1 MMNEAV
7 SVSNVTKQF
16 QQKNSCKQHQL
27 QHEKGEIAAI
37 LGPNG
42 AGKTTVISMILGL
55 LKPTK
60 GEIKL
65 FNRVPDDQQVR
76 EQIGVMLQE
85 VSVMPGLK
93 VNEILELFRSYYP
106 NPLSLNELVSLTAL
120 TKEDL
125 KTKAEKLSGGQKRR
139 LSFALALAGNPELLI
154 FDEPT
159 VGMDTSLRHR
169 FWQTIHGLSDQGK
182 TIIFSTHYL
191 QEADDA
197 AQRILF
203 FADGRLVADDSPMQ
217 IRSRIQKQSVSF
229 ALHSDESLEKLS
241 RHPEV
246 ERVFRRHQR
255 IIIQTS
261 NTDKVL
267 ALIFQENIPA
277 RDIRIE
283 HGTLDEAFRRLA
295 DGNRRRC
302 E

>member
-7 SVSNVTKQF
+7 SVSNVTKHF
-16 QQKNSCKQHQL
+16 QQKTAVNNISFSI
-27 QHEKGEIAAI
+27 EKGEIAAI

-65 FNRVPDDQQVR
+65 FNRLPDDQRVR
-76 EQIGVMLQE
+76 EKIGVMLQE

-106 NPLSLNELVSLTAL
+106 NPLSMKELVSLTAL

-125 KTKAEKLSGGQKRR
+125 KTRAEKLSGGQKRR

-159 VGMDTSLRHR
+159 VGMDTSSRHR
-169 FWQTIHGLSDQGK
+169 FWQTIHGLADQGK

-217 IRSRIQKQSVSF
+217 LRSRIQKQSVSF
-229 ALHSDESLEKLS
+229 TLHSDESLEKLS

-246 ERVFRRHQR
+246 ERVIQKHQR
-255 IIIQTS
+255 TIIQTS

-267 ALIFQENIPA
+267 ALIFQENIHA

-283 HGTLDEAFRRLA
+283 QGTLDEAFRQLA
-295 DGNRRRC
+295 DGNR
-302 E
+302 EAM

>member
-1 MMNEAV
+1 MNEAV
-7 SVSNVTKQF
+7 SVSNVTKHF
-16 QQKNSCKQHQL
+16 HQKTAVNNISFSI
-27 QHEKGEIAAI
+27 EKGEIAAI

-65 FNRVPDDQQVR
+65 FNRLPDDQRVR
-76 EQIGVMLQE
+76 EKIGVMLQE

-106 NPLSLNELVSLTAL
+106 NPLSMKELVSLTAL

-125 KTKAEKLSGGQKRR
+125 KTRAEKLSGGQKRR

-159 VGMDTSLRHR
+159 VGMDTSSRHR
-169 FWQTIHGLSDQGK
+169 FWQTIHGLADQGK

-217 IRSRIQKQSVSF
+217 LRSRIQKQSVSF
-229 ALHSDESLEKLS
+229 TLQSDESLEKLS

-246 ERVFRRHQR
+246 ERVIQKHQR
-255 IIIQTS
+255 TIIQTS

-267 ALIFQENIPA
+267 ALIFQENIHA

-283 HGTLDEAFRRLA
+283 QGTLDEAFRQLA
-295 DGNRRRC
+295 DGNR
-302 E
+302 EAM

>member
-1 MMNEAV
+1 MMNETIL
-7 SVSNVTKQF
+7 VSNVTKQF
-16 QQKNSCKQHQL
+16 QQKTAVNNISFSMK
-27 QHEKGEIAAI
+27 KGEIAAI

-55 LKPTK
+55 LKPSE

-65 FNRVPDDQQVR
+65 FNRAPHDQQVR

-106 NPLSLNELVSLTAL
+106 NPLSLKELVSLTAL
-120 TKEDL
+120 TTEDL
-125 KTKAEKLSGGQKRR
+125 KTRAEKLSGGQKRR

-159 VGMDTSLRHR
+159 VGMDTSSRHR
-169 FWQTIHGLSDQGK
+169 FWQTIHGLADQGK

-203 FADGRLVADDSPMQ
+203 FADGQLVADGSPMQ
-217 IRSRIQKQSVSF
+217 LRSRMQKQSVSF
-229 ALHSDESLEKLS
+229 ALRADESLENLS

-246 ERVFRRHQR
+246 EQVIRKHQR

-267 ALIFQENIPA
+267 ALIFQENIQA

-295 DGNRRRC
+295 DGKR
-302 E
+302 EAM

>member
-1 MMNEAV
+1 MNEAV

-16 QQKNSCKQHQL
+16 QQKTAVNNISFSMK
-27 QHEKGEIAAI
+27 KGEIAAI

-159 VGMDTSLRHR
+159 VGMDTSSRHR

-267 ALIFQENIPA
+267 VLIFQENIPA

-295 DGNRRRC
+295 DGNR
-302 E
+302 EAM

>member
-16 QQKNSCKQHQL
+16 QQKTAVNNISFSMK
-27 QHEKGEIAAI
+27 KGEIAAI

-295 DGNRRRC
+295 DGNR
-302 E
+302 EAM

>member
-7 SVSNVTKQF
+7 TVSNVTKQF
-16 QQKNSCKQHQL
+16 QQKTAVNNISFSIK
-27 QHEKGEIAAI
+27 KGEIAAI

-55 LKPTK
+55 LKPSE
-60 GEIKL
+60 GDIKL

-76 EQIGVMLQE
+76 EKIGVMLQE

-93 VNEILELFRSYYP
+93 VYEILELFRSYYP
-106 NPLSLNELVSLTAL
+106 NPLSMKELVSLTAL

-125 KTKAEKLSGGQKRR
+125 KTRAEKLSGGQKRR

-159 VGMDTSLRHR
+159 VGMDTSSRHR
-169 FWQTIHGLSDQGK
+169 FWQTVHGLADQGK

-197 AQRILF
+197 ARRILF

-229 ALHSDESLEKLS
+229 TLHSDESLEKLS
-241 RHPEV
+241 RHPIV
-246 ERVFRRHQR
+246 ERVIQKQQR
-255 IIIQTS
+255 TIIQTS

-267 ALIFQENIPA
+267 ALIFQENIQA
-277 RDIRIE
+277 CDIRIE
-283 HGTLDEAFRRLA
+283 QGTLDEAFRQLA
-295 DGNRRRC
+295 DGNR
-302 E
+302 EAM

>member
-1 MMNEAV
+1 MNEAV
-7 SVSNVTKQF
+7 SVSNVTKHF
-16 QQKNSCKQHQL
+16 QQKTAVNNISFSI
-27 QHEKGEIAAI
+27 EKGEIAAI

-65 FNRVPDDQQVR
+65 FNRVPDDQRVR
-76 EQIGVMLQE
+76 EKIGVMLQE

-106 NPLSLNELVSLTAL
+106 NPLSMKELVSLTAL

-125 KTKAEKLSGGQKRR
+125 KTRAEKLSGGQKRR

-159 VGMDTSLRHR
+159 VGMDTSSRHR
-169 FWQTIHGLSDQGK
+169 FWQTIHGLADQGK

-217 IRSRIQKQSVSF
+217 LRSRIQKQSVSF
-229 ALHSDESLEKLS
+229 TLHSDESLEKLS

-246 ERVFRRHQR
+246 ERVIQKHQR
-255 IIIQTS
+255 TIIQTS
-261 NTDKVL
+261 NTDQVL
-267 ALIFQENIPA
+267 ALIFQENIHA

-283 HGTLDEAFRRLA
+283 QGTLDEAFRQLA
-295 DGNRRRC
+295 DGNR
-302 E
+302 EAM

>member
-1 MMNEAV
+1 MNEAV

-16 QQKNSCKQHQL
+16 QQKTAVNNISFSMK
-27 QHEKGEIAAI
+27 KGEIAAI

-139 LSFALALAGNPELLI
+139 LSFALALAGDPELLI

-159 VGMDTSLRHR
+159 VGMDTSSRHR

-295 DGNRRRC
+295 DGNR
-302 E
+302 EAM

>member
-7 SVSNVTKQF
+7 SVSNVTKHF
-16 QQKNSCKQHQL
+16 QQKTAVNNISFSI
-27 QHEKGEIAAI
+27 EKGEIAAI

-65 FNRVPDDQQVR
+65 FNRLSDDQRVR
-76 EQIGVMLQE
+76 EKIGVMLQE

-106 NPLSLNELVSLTAL
+106 NPLSMKELVSLTAL

-125 KTKAEKLSGGQKRR
+125 KTRAEKLSGGQKRR

-159 VGMDTSLRHR
+159 VGMDTSSRHR
-169 FWQTIHGLSDQGK
+169 FWQTIHGLADQGK

-217 IRSRIQKQSVSF
+217 LRSRIQKQSVSF
-229 ALHSDESLEKLS
+229 TLHSDESLEKLS

-246 ERVFRRHQR
+246 ERVIQKHQR
-255 IIIQTS
+255 TIIQTS
-261 NTDKVL
+261 NTDQVL
-267 ALIFQENIPA
+267 ALIFQENIHA

-283 HGTLDEAFRRLA
+283 QGTLDEAFRQLA
-295 DGNRRRC
+295 DGNR
-302 E
+302 EAM

>member
-16 QQKNSCKQHQL
+16 QHKTAVNNISFSMK
-27 QHEKGEIAAI
+27 KGEIAAI

-55 LKPTK
+55 LKPSE

-159 VGMDTSLRHR
+159 VGMDTSSRHR

-295 DGNRRRC
+295 DGNR
-302 E
+302 EAM

>member
-7 SVSNVTKQF
+7 SVSNVTKHF
-16 QQKNSCKQHQL
+16 QQKTAVNNISFSI
-27 QHEKGEIAAI
+27 EKGEIAAI

-65 FNRVPDDQQVR
+65 FNRLPDDQRVR
-76 EQIGVMLQE
+76 EKIGVMLQE

-106 NPLSLNELVSLTAL
+106 NPLSMKELVSLTAL

-125 KTKAEKLSGGQKRR
+125 KTRAEKLSGGQKRR

-159 VGMDTSLRHR
+159 VGMDTSSRHR
-169 FWQTIHGLSDQGK
+169 FWQTIHGLADQGK

-217 IRSRIQKQSVSF
+217 LRSRIQKQSVSF
-229 ALHSDESLEKLS
+229 TLHSDESLEKLS

-246 ERVFRRHQR
+246 ERVIQKHQR
-255 IIIQTS
+255 TIIQTS
-261 NTDKVL
+261 NTDQVL
-267 ALIFQENIPA
+267 ALIFQENIHA

-283 HGTLDEAFRRLA
+283 QGTLDEAFRQLA
-295 DGNRRRC
+295 DGNR
-302 E
+302 EAM

>member
-1 MMNEAV
+1 MNEAV
-7 SVSNVTKQF
+7 SVSNVTKHF
-16 QQKNSCKQHQL
+16 QQKTAVNNISFSI
-27 QHEKGEIAAI
+27 EKGEIAAI

-65 FNRVPDDQQVR
+65 FNRVPDDQRVR
-76 EQIGVMLQE
+76 EKIGVMLQE

-106 NPLSLNELVSLTAL
+106 NPLSMKELVSLTAL

-125 KTKAEKLSGGQKRR
+125 KTRAEKLSGGQKRR
-139 LSFALALAGNPELLI
+139 LSFALALVGNPELLI

-159 VGMDTSLRHR
+159 VGMDTSSRHR
-169 FWQTIHGLSDQGK
+169 FWQTIHGLADQGK

-217 IRSRIQKQSVSF
+217 LRSRIQKQSVSF
-229 ALHSDESLEKLS
+229 TLHSDESLEKLS

-246 ERVFRRHQR
+246 ERVIQKHQR
-255 IIIQTS
+255 TIIQTS

-267 ALIFQENIPA
+267 ALIFQENIHA
-277 RDIRIE
+277 YDIRIE
-283 HGTLDEAFRRLA
+283 QGTLDEAFRQLA
-295 DGNRRRC
+295 DGNR
-302 E
+302 EAM

>member
-1 MMNEAV
+1 MMKEAV
-7 SVSNVTKQF
+7 TVSNVTKHF
-16 QQKNSCKQHQL
+16 HRKTAVNHISFSI
-27 QHEKGEIAAI
+27 EKGEIAAI

-55 LKPTK
+55 LKPSE

-76 EQIGVMLQE
+76 EKIGVMLQE

-93 VNEILELFRSYYP
+93 VDEILELFRSYYP
-106 NPLSLNELVSLTAL
+106 NPLSMKELVSLTAL

-125 KTKAEKLSGGQKRR
+125 KTRAEKLSGGQKRR

-154 FDEPT
+154 LDEPT
-159 VGMDTSLRHR
+159 VGMDTSSRHR

-203 FADGRLVADDSPMQ
+203 FTEGRLVADDSPMQ

-229 ALHSDESLEKLS
+229 TLHPSESLERLS
-241 RHPEV
+241 CHPEV
-246 ERVFRRHQR
+246 ERVIHEHERT
-255 IIIQTS
+255 IIQTS

-283 HGTLDEAFRRLA
+283 QATLDEAFRQLA
-295 DGNRRRC
+295 DGNR
-302 E
+302 EAM

>member
-1 MMNEAV
+1 MNEAV

-16 QQKNSCKQHQL
+16 QQKTAVNNISFSMK
-27 QHEKGEIAAI
+27 KGEIAAI

-125 KTKAEKLSGGQKRR
+125 KTKAEKLSDGQKRR

-159 VGMDTSLRHR
+159 VGMDTSSRHR

-295 DGNRRRC
+295 DGNR
-302 E
+302 EAM

>member
-7 SVSNVTKQF
+7 SVSNVTKHF
-16 QQKNSCKQHQL
+16 HQKTAVNNISFSI
-27 QHEKGEIAAI
+27 EKGEIAAI

-65 FNRVPDDQQVR
+65 FNRVPDDQRVR
-76 EQIGVMLQE
+76 EKIGVMLQE

-106 NPLSLNELVSLTAL
+106 NPLSMKELVSLTAL

-125 KTKAEKLSGGQKRR
+125 KTRAEKLSGGQKRR

-159 VGMDTSLRHR
+159 VGMDTSSRHR
-169 FWQTIHGLSDQGK
+169 FWQTIHGLADQGK

-217 IRSRIQKQSVSF
+217 LRSRIQKQSVSF
-229 ALHSDESLEKLS
+229 TLHADESLEKLS

-246 ERVFRRHQR
+246 ERVIQKHQR
-255 IIIQTS
+255 TIIQTS

-267 ALIFQENIPA
+267 ALIFQENIHA

-283 HGTLDEAFRRLA
+283 QGTLDEAFRQLA
-295 DGNRRRC
+295 DGNR
-302 E
+302 EAM

>member
-1 MMNEAV
+1 MNEAV
-7 SVSNVTKQF
+7 SVSNVTKHF
-16 QQKNSCKQHQL
+16 QQKTAVNNISFSI
-27 QHEKGEIAAI
+27 EKGEIAAI

-65 FNRVPDDQQVR
+65 FNRLPDDQRVR
-76 EQIGVMLQE
+76 EKIGVMLQE

-106 NPLSLNELVSLTAL
+106 NPLSMKELVSLTAL

-125 KTKAEKLSGGQKRR
+125 KTRAEKLSGGQKRR

-159 VGMDTSLRHR
+159 VGMDTSSRHR
-169 FWQTIHGLSDQGK
+169 FWQTIHGLADQGK

-217 IRSRIQKQSVSF
+217 LRSRIQKQSVSF
-229 ALHSDESLEKLS
+229 TLHSDESLEKLS

-246 ERVFRRHQR
+246 ERVIQKHQR
-255 IIIQTS
+255 TIIQTS

-267 ALIFQENIPA
+267 ALIFQENIHA

-283 HGTLDEAFRRLA
+283 QGTLDEALRQLA
-295 DGNRRRC
+295 DGNR
-302 E
+302 EAM

>member
-1 MMNEAV
+1 MKEAIT
-7 SVSNVTKQF
+7 VSNVTKHF
-16 QQKNSCKQHQL
+16 HRKTAVNHISFSI
-27 QHEKGEIAAI
+27 EKGEIAAI

-55 LKPTK
+55 LKPSE

-65 FNRVPDDQQVR
+65 FNRVPDDQLVR
-76 EQIGVMLQE
+76 EKIGVMLQE

-93 VNEILELFRSYYP
+93 VDEILELFRSYYP
-106 NPLSLNELVSLTAL
+106 NPLSMKELVSLTAL

-125 KTKAEKLSGGQKRR
+125 KTRAEKLSGGQKRR

-159 VGMDTSLRHR
+159 VGMDTSSRHR
-169 FWQTIHGLSDQGK
+169 FWQTIHGLADQGK

-229 ALHSDESLEKLS
+229 TLHSDESLERLS

-246 ERVFRRHQR
+246 ERVIHKHKRT
-255 IIIQTS
+255 IIQTS

-267 ALIFQENIPA
+267 ALIFQENIHA

-283 HGTLDEAFRRLA
+283 QGTLDEAFRQLA
-295 DGNRRRC
+295 DGNR
-302 E
+302 EAM

>member
-16 QQKNSCKQHQL
+16 QQKTAVNNISFSMK
-27 QHEKGEIAAI
+27 KGEIAAI

-55 LKPTK
+55 LKPSE

-76 EQIGVMLQE
+76 EKIGVMLQE

-93 VNEILELFRSYYP
+93 VDEILELFRSYYP
-106 NPLSLNELVSLTAL
+106 NPLSMKELVSLTAL

-125 KTKAEKLSGGQKRR
+125 KTRAEKLSGGQKRR

-159 VGMDTSLRHR
+159 VGMDTSSRHR

-295 DGNRRRC
+295 DGNR
-302 E
+302 EAM

>member
-1 MMNEAV
+1 MNEAV
-7 SVSNVTKQF
+7 SISHVTKQF
-16 QQKNSCKQHQL
+16 QQKTAVDNVSFNIK
-27 QHEKGEIAAI
+27 KGEVAAI

-55 LKPTK
+55 LKPSK

-65 FNRVPDDQQVR
+65 FKRAPDDQEVR
-76 EQIGVMLQE
+76 EKIGVMLQE

-106 NPLSLNELVSLTAL
+106 NPLSMKELVSLTAL

-159 VGMDTSLRHR
+159 VGMDTSSRQR
-169 FWQTIHGLSDQGK
+169 FWQTVHGLAGQGK
-182 TIIFSTHYL
+182 TIIFTTHYL

-203 FADGRLVADDSPMQ
+203 FAKGQLVADDTPMQ

-229 ALHSDESLEKLS
+229 TLHTDESLGKLS

-246 ERVFRRHQR
+246 ERVTQKHQR
-255 IIIQTS
+255 TIIHTS

-267 ALIFQENIPA
+267 ALIFQEKIHA
-277 RDIRIE
+277 CDIRIE
-283 HGTLDEAFRRLA
+283 QGTLDEVFRHLA
-295 DGNRRRC
+295 DKNK
-302 E
+302 EMM

>member
-1 MMNEAV
+1 MKEAIT
-7 SVSNVTKQF
+7 VSNVTKHF
-16 QQKNSCKQHQL
+16 HRKTAVNHISFSI
-27 QHEKGEIAAI
+27 EKGEIAAI

-65 FNRVPDDQQVR
+65 FNRLPDDQRVR
-76 EQIGVMLQE
+76 EKIGMMLQE

-106 NPLSLNELVSLTAL
+106 NPLSMKELVSLTAL

-125 KTKAEKLSGGQKRR
+125 KTRAEKLSGGQKRR

-159 VGMDTSLRHR
+159 VGMDTSSRHR
-169 FWQTIHGLSDQGK
+169 FWQTIHGLADQGK

-217 IRSRIQKQSVSF
+217 LRSRIQKQSVSF
-229 ALHSDESLEKLS
+229 TLHSDESLEKLS

-246 ERVFRRHQR
+246 ERVIQKHQR
-255 IIIQTS
+255 TIIQTS

-267 ALIFQENIPA
+267 ALIFQENIHA

-283 HGTLDEAFRRLA
+283 QATLDEAFRQLA
-295 DGNRRRC
+295 DGNR
-302 E
+302 EAM

>member
-7 SVSNVTKQF
+7 SISHVTKQF
-16 QQKNSCKQHQL
+16 QQKTAVDNVSFNIK
-27 QHEKGEIAAI
+27 KGEVAAI

-55 LKPTK
+55 LKPSK

-65 FNRVPDDQQVR
+65 FNRAPDDQEVR
-76 EQIGVMLQE
+76 EKIGVMLQE

-106 NPLSLNELVSLTAL
+106 NPLSMKELVSLTAL

-159 VGMDTSLRHR
+159 VGMDTSSRQR
-169 FWQTIHGLSDQGK
+169 FWQTVHGLAGQGK
-182 TIIFSTHYL
+182 TIIFTTHYL

-203 FADGRLVADDSPMQ
+203 FAKGQLVADDTPMQ

-229 ALHSDESLEKLS
+229 TLHTDESLGKLS

-246 ERVFRRHQR
+246 ERVTQKHQR
-255 IIIQTS
+255 TIIHTS

-267 ALIFQENIPA
+267 ALIFQEKIHA

-283 HGTLDEAFRRLA
+283 QGTLDEVFRHLA
-295 DGNRRRC
+295 DKNK
-302 E
+302 EMM

>member
-7 SVSNVTKQF
+7 SVSNVTKHF
-16 QQKNSCKQHQL
+16 QQKTAVNNISFSI
-27 QHEKGEIAAI
+27 EKGEIAAI

-55 LKPTK
+55 LKPSE
-60 GEIKL
+60 GDIKL
-65 FNRVPDDQQVR
+65 FNRVPNDQQVR
-76 EQIGVMLQE
+76 EKMGAMLQD

-106 NPLSLNELVSLTAL
+106 HPLSMKELVALTAL
-120 TKEDL
+120 TKDDL
-125 KTKAEKLSGGQKRR
+125 KTRAEKLSGGQKRR

-159 VGMDTSLRHR
+159 VGMDTSSRHR
-169 FWQTIHGLSDQGK
+169 FWQTIHGLADQGK

-229 ALHSDESLEKLS
+229 TLHSDESLERLS

-246 ERVFRRHQR
+246 EQVIQKHKRT
-255 IIIQTS
+255 IIHTS

-267 ALIFQENIPA
+267 ALIFQENIHA
-277 RDIRIE
+277 RDIRVE
-283 HGTLDEAFRRLA
+283 QGTLDEAFRQLA
-295 DGNRRRC
+295 DGIR
-302 E
+302 EGI

>member
-7 SVSNVTKQF
+7 SVNNVTKHF
-16 QQKNSCKQHQL
+16 QKKTAVNNISFSIK
-27 QHEKGEIAAI
+27 KGEIAAI

-42 AGKTTVISMILGL
+42 AGKTTVISMLLGL
-55 LKPTK
+55 LKPSQ

-65 FNRVPDDQQVR
+65 LNRIPHDQQIR
-76 EQIGVMLQE
+76 EKIGVMLQE
-85 VSVMPGLK
+85 VSIMPGLK

-106 NPLSLNELVSLTAL
+106 NPLSMKELVSLTAL

-125 KTKAEKLSGGQKRR
+125 KTRAEKLSGGQKRR

-159 VGMDTSLRHR
+159 VGMDTSSRHR
-169 FWQTIHGLSDQGK
+169 FWQTIHGLADQEK
-182 TIIFSTHYL
+182 TIIFTTHYL

-217 IRSRIQKQSVSF
+217 LRSRIQKQSVSF
-229 ALHSDESLEKLS
+229 TLHSDESLEKLS

-246 ERVFRRHQR
+246 ERVFRKHQR
-255 IIIQTS
+255 TIIQTS

-267 ALIFQENIPA
+267 ALIFQENIQA

-295 DGNRRRC
+295 DGNR
-302 E
+302 EVI

>member
-1 MMNEAV
+1 MNEAV
-7 SVSNVTKQF
+7 SVSNVTKHF
-16 QQKNSCKQHQL
+16 QQKTAVNNISFSI
-27 QHEKGEIAAI
+27 EKGEIAAI

-55 LKPTK
+55 LKPSE
-60 GEIKL
+60 GDIKL
-65 FNRVPDDQQVR
+65 FNRVPNDQQVR
-76 EQIGVMLQE
+76 EKMGAMLQD

-106 NPLSLNELVSLTAL
+106 HPLSMKELVALTAL
-120 TKEDL
+120 TKDDL
-125 KTKAEKLSGGQKRR
+125 KTRAEKLSGGQKRR

-159 VGMDTSLRHR
+159 VGMDTSSRHR
-169 FWQTIHGLSDQGK
+169 FWQTIHGLADQGK

-229 ALHSDESLEKLS
+229 TLHSDESLERLS

-246 ERVFRRHQR
+246 EQVIQKHKRT
-255 IIIQTS
+255 IIHTS

-267 ALIFQENIPA
+267 ALIFQENIHA
-277 RDIRIE
+277 RDIRVE
-283 HGTLDEAFRRLA
+283 QGTLDEAFRQLA
-295 DGNRRRC
+295 DGIR
-302 E
+302 EGI

>member
-7 SVSNVTKQF
+7 SVSNVTKHF
-16 QQKNSCKQHQL
+16 QKKTAVNNISFSIK
-27 QHEKGEIAAI
+27 KGEIAAI

-42 AGKTTVISMILGL
+42 AGKTTVISMLLGL
-55 LKPTK
+55 LKPSQ

-65 FNRVPDDQQVR
+65 LNRIPHDQQIR
-76 EQIGVMLQE
+76 EKIGVMLQE

-106 NPLSLNELVSLTAL
+106 NPLSMKELVSLTAL

-125 KTKAEKLSGGQKRR
+125 KTRAEKLSGGQKRR

-159 VGMDTSLRHR
+159 VGMDTSSRHR
-169 FWQTIHGLSDQGK
+169 FWQTIHGLADQEK
-182 TIIFSTHYL
+182 TIIFTTHYL

-217 IRSRIQKQSVSF
+217 LRSRIQIQSVSF
-229 ALHSDESLEKLS
+229 TLHSDESLEKLS

-246 ERVFRRHQR
+246 ERVFHKHQR
-255 IIIQTS
+255 TIIQTS

-267 ALIFQENIPA
+267 ALIFQENIQA

-295 DGNRRRC
+295 DGNR
-302 E
+302 EAM

>member
-1 MMNEAV
+1 MNEAV
-7 SVSNVTKQF
+7 SVSNVTKHF
-16 QQKNSCKQHQL
+16 QKKTAVNNISFSIK
-27 QHEKGEIAAI
+27 KGEIAAI

-42 AGKTTVISMILGL
+42 AGKTTVISMLLGL
-55 LKPTK
+55 LKPSQ

-65 FNRVPDDQQVR
+65 LNRIPHDQQVR
-76 EQIGVMLQE
+76 EKIGVMLQE

-106 NPLSLNELVSLTAL
+106 NPLSMKELVSLTAL

-125 KTKAEKLSGGQKRR
+125 KTRAEKLSGGQKRR

-159 VGMDTSLRHR
+159 VGMDTSSRHR
-169 FWQTIHGLSDQGK
+169 FWQTIHGMAGQGK
-182 TIIFSTHYL
+182 TIIFTTHYL

-203 FADGRLVADDSPMQ
+203 FADGRLAADDSPMQ
-217 IRSRIQKQSVSF
+217 LRSRIQKQAVSF
-229 ALHSDESLEKLS
+229 TLHSDESLEKLS

-246 ERVFRRHQR
+246 ERVFHKHQR
-255 IIIQTS
+255 TIIQTS

-267 ALIFQENIPA
+267 ALIFQENIQA

-295 DGNRRRC
+295 DGNR
-302 E
+302 EAM

>member
-1 MMNEAV
+1 MMNEIV
-7 SVSNVTKQF
+7 SVSNTTKHF
-16 QQKNSCKQHQL
+16 QQKTAVNNISFSMK
-27 QHEKGEIAAI
+27 KGEIAAI

-55 LKPTK
+55 LKPSK

-76 EQIGVMLQE
+76 EKIGVMLQE

-93 VNEILELFRSYYP
+93 VSEILELFRSYYP
-106 NPLSLNELVSLTAL
+106 NPLSMKELVSLTAL

-125 KTKAEKLSGGQKRR
+125 KTRAEKLSGGQKRR

-159 VGMDTSLRHR
+159 VGMDTSSRHR
-169 FWQTIHGLSDQGK
+169 FWQTIHGLADQGK

-229 ALHSDESLEKLS
+229 TLHSDESLERLS

-246 ERVFRRHQR
+246 ERVIHNHKRT
-255 IIIQTS
+255 IIQTS

-267 ALIFQENIPA
+267 ALIFQENIHA

-283 HGTLDEAFRRLA
+283 QGTLDEAFRQLA
-295 DGNRRRC
+295 DGNR
-302 E
+302 EAM

>member
-7 SVSNVTKQF
+7 SVSNVTKHF
-16 QQKNSCKQHQL
+16 QQKTAVNNISFSI
-27 QHEKGEIAAI
+27 EKGEVAAI

-65 FNRVPDDQQVR
+65 FNRLPDDQRVR
-76 EQIGVMLQE
+76 EKIGVMLQE

-106 NPLSLNELVSLTAL
+106 NPLSMKELVSLTAL

-125 KTKAEKLSGGQKRR
+125 KTRAEKLSGGQKRR

-159 VGMDTSLRHR
+159 VGMDTSSRHR
-169 FWQTIHGLSDQGK
+169 FWQTIHGLADQGK

-217 IRSRIQKQSVSF
+217 LRSRIQKQSVSF
-229 ALHSDESLEKLS
+229 TLHSDESLEKLS

-246 ERVFRRHQR
+246 ERVIQKHQR
-255 IIIQTS
+255 TIIQTS

-267 ALIFQENIPA
+267 ALIFQENIHA

-283 HGTLDEAFRRLA
+283 QGTLDEAFRQLA
-295 DGNRRRC
+295 DGNR
-302 E
+302 EAM

>member
-1 MMNEAV
+1 MNEAI

-16 QQKNSCKQHQL
+16 QQKTAVNHISFSI
-27 QHEKGEIAAI
+27 EKGEIAAI

-55 LKPTK
+55 LKPSE

-65 FNRVPDDQQVR
+65 FNRVPDDQKVR

-159 VGMDTSLRHR
+159 VGMDTSSRHR

-295 DGNRRRC
+295 DGNR
-302 E
+302 EAM

>member
-1 MMNEAV
+1 MNETIL
-7 SVSNVTKQF
+7 VSNVTKQF
-16 QQKNSCKQHQL
+16 QQKTAVNNISFSMK
-27 QHEKGEIAAI
+27 KGEIAAI

-55 LKPTK
+55 LKPSE

-65 FNRVPDDQQVR
+65 FNRAPHDQQVR

-106 NPLSLNELVSLTAL
+106 NPLSLKELVSLTAL
-120 TKEDL
+120 TTEDL
-125 KTKAEKLSGGQKRR
+125 KTRAEKLSGGQKRR

-159 VGMDTSLRHR
+159 VGMDTSSRHR
-169 FWQTIHGLSDQGK
+169 FWQTIHGLADQGK

-203 FADGRLVADDSPMQ
+203 FADGQLVADGSPMQ
-217 IRSRIQKQSVSF
+217 LRSRMQKQSVSF
-229 ALHSDESLEKLS
+229 ALRADESLENLS

-246 ERVFRRHQR
+246 EQVIRKHQR

-267 ALIFQENIPA
+267 ALIFQENIQA

-295 DGNRRRC
+295 DGKR
-302 E
+302 EAM

>member
-7 SVSNVTKQF
+7 SVSNVTKHF
-16 QQKNSCKQHQL
+16 QQKTAVNNISFSI
-27 QHEKGEIAAI
+27 EKGEIAAI

-65 FNRVPDDQQVR
+65 FNRLPDDQRVR
-76 EQIGVMLQE
+76 EKIGVMLQE

-106 NPLSLNELVSLTAL
+106 NPLSMKELVSLTAL

-125 KTKAEKLSGGQKRR
+125 KTRAEKLSGGQKRR

-159 VGMDTSLRHR
+159 VGMDTSSRHR
-169 FWQTIHGLSDQGK
+169 FWQTIHGLADQGK

-217 IRSRIQKQSVSF
+217 LRSRIQKQSVSF
-229 ALHSDESLEKLS
+229 TLHSDESLEKLS

-246 ERVFRRHQR
+246 ERVIQKHQR
-255 IIIQTS
+255 TIIQTS

-267 ALIFQENIPA
+267 ALIFQENIHA

-283 HGTLDEAFRRLA
+283 QGTLDEALRQLA
-295 DGNRRRC
+295 DGNR
-302 E
+302 EAM

>member
-1 MMNEAV
+1 MNEAV

>member
-1 MMNEAV
+1 MKEV
-7 SVSNVTKQF
+7 VTVSNVTKHF
-16 QQKNSCKQHQL
+16 HRKTAVNHISFSI
-27 QHEKGEIAAI
+27 EKGEIAAI

-55 LKPTK
+55 LKPSE

-76 EQIGVMLQE
+76 EKIGVMLQE

-93 VNEILELFRSYYP
+93 VDEILELFRSYYP
-106 NPLSLNELVSLTAL
+106 NPLSMKELVSLTAL

-125 KTKAEKLSGGQKRR
+125 KTRAEKLSGGQKRR

-154 FDEPT
+154 LDEPT
-159 VGMDTSLRHR
+159 VGMDTSSRHR

-203 FADGRLVADDSPMQ
+203 FTEGQLVADDSPMQ

-229 ALHSDESLEKLS
+229 TLHSSESLERLS
-241 RHPEV
+241 NHPEV
-246 ERVFRRHQR
+246 ERVIHEYERT
-255 IIIQTS
+255 IIQTS

-283 HGTLDEAFRRLA
+283 QATLDEAFRQLA
-295 DGNRRRC
+295 DGNR
-302 E
+302 EAM

>member
-16 QQKNSCKQHQL
+16 QHKTAVNNISFSMK
-27 QHEKGEIAAI
+27 KGEIAAI

-55 LKPTK
+55 LKPSE

-159 VGMDTSLRHR
+159 VGMDTSSRHR

-261 NTDKVL
+261 NTDRVL

-283 HGTLDEAFRRLA
+283 HGTLDEAFCRLA
-295 DGNRRRC
+295 DGNR
-302 E
+302 EAM

>member
-7 SVSNVTKQF
+7 SVSNVTKHF
-16 QQKNSCKQHQL
+16 QKKTAVNNISFSIK
-27 QHEKGEIAAI
+27 KGEIAAI

-42 AGKTTVISMILGL
+42 AGKTTVISMLLGL
-55 LKPTK
+55 LKPSQ

-65 FNRVPDDQQVR
+65 LNRIPHDQQIR
-76 EQIGVMLQE
+76 EKIGVMLQE

-106 NPLSLNELVSLTAL
+106 NPLSMKELVSLTAL

-125 KTKAEKLSGGQKRR
+125 KTRAEKLSGGQKRR

-159 VGMDTSLRHR
+159 VGMDTSSRHR
-169 FWQTIHGLSDQGK
+169 FWQTIHGLADQEK
-182 TIIFSTHYL
+182 TIIFTTHYL

-217 IRSRIQKQSVSF
+217 LRSRIQKQSVSF
-229 ALHSDESLEKLS
+229 TLHSDESLEKLS

-246 ERVFRRHQR
+246 ERVFRKHQR
-255 IIIQTS
+255 TIIQTS

-267 ALIFQENIPA
+267 ALIFQENIQA

-295 DGNRRRC
+295 DGNR
-302 E
+302 EAM